1 MEQGARYLEQMAA
14 FFGIAKFDCVAAEG
28 LDIGAW
34 RCGADGAGKGEGGR
48 GRKGILNKR
57 NTV

>member
-34 RCGADGAGKGEGGR
+34 YVVELMEQAKEKGGR
-48 GRKGILNKR
+48 GRKKAF
-57 NTV
+57 